1 MHALTGPMKYASRC
15 DMSLSDRIRQA
26 REVAGISQ
34 HRLAVALDVTGATI
48 ASWEHGRYEP
58 RASQVEAIAA
68 RCGCSAAWLLT
79 GEGASPVATQA
90 GR

>member
-1 MHALTGPMKYASRC
+1 MCLHERLR
-15 DMSLSDRIRQA
+15 LA

-34 HRLAVALDVTGATI
+34 HRLAVFLGVTGATVS
-48 ASWEHGRYEP
+48 AWELGRAEP
-58 RASQVEAIAA
+58 RASHIEAIAR

-79 GEGASPVATQA
+79 GDGASPVATQA